1 MRHIFGLSHILSIEG
16 LQGHLYILLEN
27 PNYPLRGSKGTV
39 YEGGTKAG
47 LVSLAIIDY

>member
-1 MRHIFGLSHILSIEG
+1 MRHIFGLSHILSIKG
-16 LQGHLYILLEN
+16 LQGQLYILPEN

-47 LVSLAIIDY
+47 LLSTIAIIN